1 MPFANNSID
10 GTKIHYEV
18 EGSGPPL
25 LLVHGFSGWAR
36 NWVNYGYVDAL
47 KNDYRL
53 VMYDVRAHGDSGHPH
68 GLESYTPEL
77 HVHDALAVLND
88 LRIDRTHY
96 FGYSFGSWIGYA
108 ILKYAPRHLLS
119 FVGGGSD
126 PYHRKSPLLGNIIES
141 RKDGLEAALAATEE
155 RNGRLSDVERAAY
168 LKQDSDAQIAA
179 ITVRSDTPGLSEGLS
194 SITQPVLAFA
204 GTEDGNHDF
213 VEKAAGEM
221 PTASFVSLDGLDH
234 GAAFRRS
241 DVVLPHLTKFL
252 TGVES
257 ARALVT

>member
-1 MPFANNSID
+1 MPFANNAID

-36 NWVNYGYVDAL
+36 NWVDYGYVDAL
-47 KNDYRL
+47 KEHYRL
-53 VMYDVRAHGDSGHPH
+53 VMFDVRAHGDSGHPQ

-77 HVHDALAVLND
+77 HVNDALAVLHE
-88 LRIDRTHY
+88 LRIDRAHY
-96 FGYSFGSWIGYA
+96 FGYSFGSWIGYG
-108 ILKYAPRHLLS
+108 ILKYAPDHLIS

-126 PYHRKSPLLGNIIES
+126 PYHRKSPLLANILET
-141 RKDGLEAALAATEE
+141 RKDGLEAALAVTEE

-168 LKQDSDAQIAA
+168 LKQDPDAQIAA
-179 ITVRSDTPGLSEGLS
+179 ITVRSDTPGLSEGLC
-194 SITQPVLAFA
+194 SITKPVLAYA
-204 GTEDGNHDF
+204 GTADGNHDF

-221 PTASFVSLDGLDH
+221 PAASFESLEGLDH

-252 TGVES
+252 SGVES
-257 ARALVT
+257 AKALA